1 MMNRKMVMITTAWCA
16 PCKHAKKYLIPEVE
30 KDCPGQVEV
39 VDAAVDPDNLAR
51 LFRVTRVPTIL
62 LFEGQD
68 VVKTYSGTLPQAGLL
83 VNWLKG
89 GELHGADRCDG

>member
-1 MMNRKMVMITTAWCA
+1 MMNRKMVMITTTWCA

-39 VDAAVDPDNLAR
+39 VDAAIDPENLAKMHK
-51 LFRVTRVPTIL
+51 VTRVPTIL
-62 LFEGQD
+62 LFDGGEM
-68 VVKTYSGTLPQAGLL
+68 VKMYSGVLPQAGQL

-89 GELHGADRCDG
+89 GELHGTDKCDG

>member
-1 MMNRKMVMITTAWCA
+1 MNRKMVMITTAWCA

-39 VDAAVDPDNLAR
+39 VDGADDPENLAKKNK
-51 LFRVTRVPTIL
+51 VQHVPTIL
-62 LFEGQD
+62 LMEDGKT
-68 VVKTYSGTLPQAGLL
+68 VKMFSGVLPQAGVL